1 MSVPL
6 NYNVFVSYSRRDDE
20 GRWVSLI
27 VEELS
32 DELTRTEGTQLR
44 LFFDK
49 RDIPVESDWRSE
61 LAWAVRQAEVLLA
74 FSSPHYF
81 DSQMCMWEF
90 REYKDKSSPSAAGA
104 PSSLVPVFVGP
115 VDPEQLPSKK
125 HRRWYKQVHRQ
136 ECKLD
141 ITSHFVQVPVH
152 ALPREVAAQVRAL
165 ANALHERRQQRLRS
179 QAVPT
184 NLDRGTAHF
193 VGRVDELDDLREALW
208 SPGSIGVVTSVHGFG
223 GLGKTELVRQH
234 AHRHKDHYTGGI
246 WQLNAEKA
254 GELLPLIAQLAADL
268 TELHLPEEA
277 RGNPEA
283 VGRLVLKHLIARTAE
298 HGSVLLVL
306 DNVDT
311 PRLLSDPQLGRL
323 PAHSRLHV
331 AATTRLGEA
340 DFAGSSRLAPI
351 RIEGLSHSESVSLLR
366 SWREFATPDEAG
378 S

>member
-20 GRWVSLI
+20 GCWVSLI

-32 DELTRTEGTQLR
+32 NELTRTEGTQIR

-49 RDIPVESDWRSE
+49 RDIPIESDWRSE

-81 DSQMCMWEF
+81 DSQMCLWEF
-90 REYKDKSSPSAAGA
+90 QEYKDKSSPSTAGA

-179 QAVPT
+179 QGVPT
-184 NLDRGTAHF
+184 NLGRGTAHF
-193 VGRVDELDDLREALW
+193 VGRVDELDDLQQALW
-208 SPGSIGVVTSVHGFG
+208 SPGSIGVVTSVHGLG

-254 GELLPLIAQLAADL
+254 GELLPLIAQLAAEL
-268 TELHLPEEA
+268 PELHLPEEA

-283 VGRLVLKHLIARTAE
+283 VGRLVLNHLIARTA
-298 HGSVLLVL
+298 
-306 DNVDT
+306 
-311 PRLLSDPQLGRL
+311 
-323 PAHSRLHV
+323 
-331 AATTRLGEA
+331 
-340 DFAGSSRLAPI
+340 
-351 RIEGLSHSESVSLLR
+351 
-366 SWREFATPDEAG
+366 
-378 S
+378 